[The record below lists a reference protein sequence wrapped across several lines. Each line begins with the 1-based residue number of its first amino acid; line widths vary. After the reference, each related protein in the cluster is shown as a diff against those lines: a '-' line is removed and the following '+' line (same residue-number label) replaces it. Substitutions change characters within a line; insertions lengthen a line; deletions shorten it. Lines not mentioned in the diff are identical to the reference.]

1 MSSRFEFLSSTTLG
15 QYIPNSSWFHQR
27 DPRARLITFIFIF
40 LGITFTQGFWGLG
53 LGLISLCIV
62 FLLAKLPLKLAMQS
76 IAKTLPFIFILA
88 VIQVIFYTSN
98 DQGIVWWKIFSL
110 EINNLAAFSA
120 LSLLLRFMLMISLL
134 NAMISSLSTSQITAA
149 IFYLLKP
156 LEKIKFPVND
166 LTMII
171 QITLRFIPIL
181 ALTAEKTAKAQAA
194 RGADWEKHGFNP
206 VRQVKRVLPLLI
218 PIFINSLKQ
227 AEQMALAMEARGFN
241 AGDQRSCYYMLR
253 FNWVDGVL
261 ISSSM
266 VISGLMIFS
275 MFIR

>member
-15 QYIPNSSWFHQR
+15 QFMPNDSWFHQR
-27 DPRARLITFIFIF
+27 NPRARLMTFIILF
-40 LGITFTQGFWGLG
+40 LGITFTQDFWGLS

-62 FLLAKLPLKLAMQS
+62 FLTAQLPLKLARQS
-76 IAKTLPFIFILA
+76 IQKTLPFILVLA
-88 VIQVIFYTSN
+88 VIQVIFYSSN
-98 DQGIVWWKIFSL
+98 DQGIVLWTIFSI
-110 EINNLAAFSA
+110 EITDLAVISA

-181 ALTAEKTAKAQAA
+181 AMSAEKTAKAQAA

-206 VRQVKRVLPLLI
+206 IRQAKRVLPLII
-218 PIFINSLKQ
+218 PIFISSLKQ

-241 AGDQRSCYYMLR
+241 AGVQRSCYYSLR
-253 FNWVDGVL
+253 INWVDGVL
-261 ISSSM
+261 VASSIM
-266 VISGLMIFS
+266 VSGLMVFS
-275 MFIR
+275 VFFS